1 MKKLLS
7 IFFAVTLSL
16 VVSIVIFPAY
26 PVMAQTTIYVPDD
39 HATIQAAINAA
50 SPGDTVYVRSGTGAY
65 NENLIITK
73 SLTLTGEDRDTTIIT
88 AQAWGSPAISITGQ
102 SNVTISNLT
111 IRNDGIDGVYINGC
125 NNISLIN
132 NNIYSGYH
140 EGVYITNSSGISLVD
155 NDIQSNGTAGFAVGV
170 WIGGTSYQS
179 GFNLAGNNIH
189 DSQTGMDIARL
200 LNSTISNNTIS
211 NNTLHGISL
220 YLSNGNTF
228 TGNTISNNTRAGMFF
243 VSSSNNMVYNNN
255 FIDNLAWQVF
265 ISSSQNNVFNLAKQ
279 IGGNYWND
287 WTTPDVI
294 PLPNGDGFVDNP
306 YVFAGGQDNLPWTKQ
321 DGWRKIEATVDME
334 PDTLN
339 LNGKGKWITCY
350 IELEES
356 YDVADIDVSTIK
368 LNDEVGAALKPTG
381 LGDYDDDGIPDLM
394 VKFDRTLVQELL
406 EVGDEVEIVI
416 TGELDGTSFEGTD
429 IIRVI
434 DKGND

>member
-1 MKKLLS
+1 MKKLLP

-26 PVMAQTTIYVPDD
+26 LVMAQGTIYVPDD
-39 HATIQAAINAA
+39 YATVQEAINAA
-50 SPGDTVYVRSGTGAY
+50 SPGDTIYVRSGTY

-111 IRNDGIDGVYINGC
+111 IRNDGIDGVYVNGC

-132 NNIYSGYH
+132 NNIYSEYH
-140 EGVYITNSSGISLVD
+140 EGVYIMNSSGIDLVD
-155 NDIQSNGTAGFAVGV
+155 NDIQSNGTTGFAVGV
-170 WIGGTSYQS
+170 WIGGSPQS
-179 GFNLAGNNIH
+179 GFNLTGNNIH
-189 DSQTGMDIARL
+189 NSRTGMNIASL
-200 LNSTISNNTIS
+200 LNSTISSNIIS

-220 YLSNGNTF
+220 SFSNGNNIA
-228 TGNTISNNTRAGMFF
+228 GNTISNNARAGIFL
-243 VSSSNNMVYNNN
+243 VSSSNNKVYNNN
-255 FIDNLAWQVF
+255 FIDNLTWQVYR
-265 ISSSQNNVFNLAKQ
+265 SGGQNNVFNLAKP

-306 YVFAGGQDNLPWTKQ
+306 YVFAGGQDNLPWAKQ
-321 DGWRKIEATVDME
+321 DGWKRIEATVDIE

-368 LNDEVGAALKPTG
+368 LNDEVDAELKPTG
-381 LGDYDDDGIPDLM
+381 LGDYDDDGITDLM
-394 VKFDRTLVQELL
+394 VKFDRTSVQELL

-416 TGELDGTSFEGTD
+416 TGELTDGTSFEGTD
-429 IIRVI
+429 TIRVI
-434 DKGND
+434 DKSND